1 MTKKELERAD
11 KKFSEEIE
19 GASYTAEPLDI
30 KYYVR
35 ALEMQRQKIEFQGK
49 ELARMTK
56 VYTRNARA
64 TTIREAIG
72 FLIKVILK

>member
-1 MTKKELERAD
+1 MTKKELER
-11 KKFSEEIE
+11 EEEQFAEEVE

-35 ALEMQRQKIEFQGK
+35 ALEMQRQKIDFQGK
-49 ELARMTK
+49 ELARMNK
-56 VYTRNARA
+56 VYSRNVQA
-64 TTIREAIG
+64 TTIKEALG